1 MYDIIIRGGIVYD
14 GINTEPR
21 RVDIA
26 IKGERIAYIGDLR
39 NEGADVVIDANKLV
53 VAPGFIDMHSHSD
66 ATILVYPDS
75 SSKVRQG
82 VTTEVV
88 GNCGISMAPIVDDHA
103 YLLKRFVDQYF
114 PGLSYLLD
122 WKWKTLIDYYK
133 VVDIVRPAV
142 NLVPLVGHNTLRI
155 AAMGFEARGPTD
167 SEIEDMRRMLEYEME
182 GGMWGLSTGLF
193 YAPGS
198 YAKTE
203 EVIELAKVV
212 RRYGGI
218 YASHIRDEAHGV
230 LSAIEEAIRIGRET
244 GVSVQISHI
253 KAMGKAQWGLSSKI
267 IDIIRKARA
276 DGVDVHA
283 DVYPYDAG
291 QTALLQA
298 LPDWAKEGG
307 PGKAIE
313 RLKDNETAE
322 KIRVEMEKGLMSGQ
336 NFVYELG
343 WDNIIIAATEKEDPE
358 VEGKSITEIARL
370 RNKRPFDVFRELLI
384 INNGNVSMI
393 VRAMDEGDIANFM
406 RQDWVYIGSDQN
418 GIRPGYGPLG
428 GRQHPR
434 AYGTFPRVIRKYVL
448 EKGILTLGEAI
459 AKMTGRPALRLGL
472 KNRGIIREG
481 YYADIVV
488 FNPETIADRATY
500 EEPTLYPTG
509 IEYVIVNGKI
519 TVSKGYET
527 GVRNGK
533 VLWRTE
539 HKAHVHT

>member
-88 GNCGISMAPIVDDHA
+88 GNCGISMAPIVDNHA

-230 LSAIEEAIRIGRET
+230 LSAIEEAIRIGREA

-267 IDIIRKARA
+267 IDIIGKARA
-276 DGVDVHA
+276 DEVDVHA

-322 KIRVEMEKGLMSGQ
+322 KIRVEMEEGLMSGQ

-343 WDNIIIAATEKEDPE
+343 WDNIIIAATEKGDPE

-370 RNKRPFDVFRELLI
+370 RNKRSFDVFRELLI

-472 KNRGIIREG
+472 KDRGIIREG

-539 HKAHVHT
+539 HKAYAHA

>member
-39 NEGADVVIDANKLV
+39 NERADAVIDANKLV

-155 AAMGFEARGPTD
+155 AAMGFEAREPTD

-230 LSAIEEAIRIGRET
+230 LSAIEEAIRIGREA

-267 IDIIRKARA
+267 IDIIGKARA

-298 LPDWAKEGG
+298 LPGWAKEGG

-313 RLKDNETAE
+313 RLRDSETAE
-322 KIRVEMEKGLMSGQ
+322 KIRVEMEEGLMSGQ

-343 WDNIIIAATEKEDPE
+343 WDNIIIAATEKGDPE
-358 VEGKSITEIARL
+358 VEGKSVAEIARL

-393 VRAMDEGDIANFM
+393 VRAMDEGDIVNFM

-434 AYGTFPRVIRKYVL
+434 AYGTFPRVIRRYVL
-448 EKGILTLGEAI
+448 EKGILMLGEAI
-459 AKMTGRPALRLGL
+459 AKMTGRPAFRLGL
-472 KNRGIIREG
+472 KDRGIIREG

-539 HKAHVHT
+539 HKAYAHT